1 MLQNAISM
9 YHFIKQILKQYD
21 LYISIII
28 FLQKG
33 RIMLILHVHET
44 IIQNR
49 LSIGLEPSGKIF
61 QNNLLQLFN
70 LTWIGYKLHSLDS
83 ILDCIQT
90 SSLAKGF
97 RSMHPAFS
105 FSLVKG
111 FRSTPLPIFAS
122 QGVSVHYA
130 PHMINGDRSGSRM
143 AYGICAL
150 NFLFS
155 LKVDIGI

>member
-9 YHFIKQILKQYD
+9 YHFIKQILKLYD

-70 LTWIGYKLHSLDS
+70 LTWIGYNLHSLDS

-90 SSLAKGF
+90 SSLTKGF
-97 RSMHPAFS
+97 RSMHPAFP
-105 FSLVKG
+105 FSLVNG
-111 FRSTPLPIFAS
+111 F
-122 QGVSVHYA
+122 SVHYA
-130 PHMINGDRSGSRM
+130 PRMINGNRSGSRM
-143 AYGICAL
+143 GYGICAL

>member
-90 SSLAKGF
+90 SSLTKGF
-97 RSMHPAFS
+97 RSMHLAFS

-122 QGVSVHYA
+122 QGFSVHSA
-130 PHMINGDRSGSRM
+130 AHKFDETEKPWSAKM
-143 AYGICAL
+143 AEI
-150 NFLFS
+150 
-155 LKVDIGI
+155 

>member
-9 YHFIKQILKQYD
+9 YHFIKLISKLYD

-122 QGVSVHYA
+122 QRFSVHYA
-130 PHMINGDRSGSRM
+130 PHMINGNRSGSRM

>member
-9 YHFIKQILKQYD
+9 YHLIRQILKLYD

-33 RIMLILHVHET
+33 RIMLIFHVHET

-105 FSLVKG
+105 FSLVEG

>member
-49 LSIGLEPSGKIF
+49 LSIELEPSGKIF

-70 LTWIGYKLHSLDS
+70 LTWIGYNLHSLDS

-97 RSMHPAFS
+97 RSMHPFS
-105 FSLVKG
+105 FSLVEG

-130 PHMINGDRSGSRM
+130 PHMINGNRSGSRM

-150 NFLFS
+150 IFLFS